1 MATYILARAF
11 KFAVRQI
18 AIIFDRESL
27 GEYLSLSLL
36 ERRIQKAEK
45 AERIV
50 KALEKDAGDEEH
62 QKAIEIIKQCKKLPV
77 IVREWPLRKED
88 VNYFIESM
96 DTIVAILKL
105 LCEGEDLCKVSL
117 VNEWF
122 CKTETGWHKPP
133 SFSQVNL
140 L

>member
-45 AERIV
+45 AEQIV
-50 KALEKDAGDEEH
+50 KALEKDVGDEEH
-62 QKAIEIIKQCKKLPV
+62 QEALEIVQRCKKLPNL
-77 IVREWPLRKED
+77 VREWPHMKED
-88 VNYFIESM
+88 VKYFIDSM
-96 DTIVAILKL
+96 DNIVTILKL